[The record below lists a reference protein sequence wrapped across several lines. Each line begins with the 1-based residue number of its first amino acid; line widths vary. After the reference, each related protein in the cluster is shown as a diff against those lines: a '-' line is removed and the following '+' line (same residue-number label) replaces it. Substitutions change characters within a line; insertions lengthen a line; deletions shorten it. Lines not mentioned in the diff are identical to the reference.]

1 MEQGVNPSQ
10 KLVNF
15 LGKNPEDF
23 TRHDLVNYCGSMGLK
38 RLALRYVALDG
49 RLRELIT
56 PINSQEYLNRVL
68 AAGERVDGS
77 SLFPGIFEASE
88 SDLYVVPEYA
98 TAFHDPFDPDALSVL
113 CRYFGNDGL
122 PVTKTPDE
130 VLRRAFDS
138 LKEKTGYEFWALG
151 EMEYYL
157 ILDKT
162 SDRFTGLT
170 QRNYHQAA
178 PFSHGGAILRDI
190 IEKISAITPAVKYG
204 HSEVGYLD
212 SIVSEDTELSGKR
225 VEQQELEFLLLPAH
239 YAANMMAVAK
249 WVIRNCAN
257 NAGASATFA
266 PKLDLSIA
274 GSGMHI
280 HMALYRDGENAMT
293 GRENGLSEDAL
304 KMVGGILKHADVTA
318 ALGNT
323 VSASYLRL
331 RSGMETPAAV
341 CWGERNRNVMIRVP
355 LGWRSERLME
365 TAANPRESVPHIV
378 SEASQTVELR
388 TPDASAF
395 KYMLLTSMIRAAE
408 DGLTGEGCLEL
419 ARKLHV
425 KPGQSPEIGGAELP
439 SLPLSCAEGAAAL
452 ENNRSFLESGGLVP
466 SQLIEHM
473 LAKLRAERD
482 EQLPVEL
489 ARLPQEQREAYARRV
504 MHKDLHKH

>member
-1 MEQGVNPSQ
+1 MEQTVNPSQ

-23 TRHDLVNYCGSMGLK
+23 TRSDLVKYCGANNLT
-38 RLALRYVALDG
+38 RLAFRYVALDG
-49 RLRELIT
+49 RIRELIA
-56 PINSQEYLNRVL
+56 PITGDEYLHRVL

-77 SLFPGIFEASE
+77 SLFPGIFHASE
-88 SDLYVVPEYA
+88 SDLYVIPEYS
-98 TAFHDPFDPDALSVL
+98 TAHQDPFDKSALSVM
-113 CRYFGNDGL
+113 CRFFGNDGL
-122 PVTKTPDE
+122 PVKKTPDE
-130 VLRRAFDS
+130 VLRRAVAS
-138 LKEKTGYEFWALG
+138 LKEKTGYEYWALG

-170 QRNYHQAA
+170 QRNYHQTA

-190 IEKISAITPAVKYG
+190 VEKISSITPAVKYA
-204 HSEVGYLD
+204 HSKMGYLD
-212 SIVSEDTELSGKR
+212 SIISEDPELSGKR
-225 VEQQELEFLLLPAH
+225 VEQQELEFLLSPAH
-239 YAANMMAVAK
+239 KAATMMSVAK

-280 HMALYRDGENAMT
+280 HMALYKDGKNAMT

-304 KMVGGILKHADVTA
+304 KMVGGILRHADLIA

-355 LGWRSERLME
+355 LGWSSDRSME
-365 TAANPRESVPHIV
+365 KGANPQEETPYNAF
-378 SEASQTVELR
+378 EPSQTVELR

-395 KYMLLTSMIRAAE
+395 KFMLLTSMIKAAE
-408 DGLTGEGCLEL
+408 EGMTGNGALKL
-419 ARKLHV
+419 ARSLYV
-425 KPGQSPEIGGAELP
+425 KPGESPVIGGPELP
-439 SLPLSCAEGAAAL
+439 VLPSSCAEGADAL
-452 ENNRSFLESGGLVP
+452 EKNRSFLEDGGLVP
-466 SQLIEHM
+466 PELVDHM
-473 LAKLRAERD
+473 LKKLRAERD
-482 EQLPVEL
+482 EQLPTEL
-489 ARLPQEQREAYARRV
+489 RQLPQEQRETLARRI

>member
-1 MEQGVNPSQ
+1 MTASVNPSHE
-10 KLVNF
+10 LVNF

-23 TRHDLVNYCGSMGLK
+23 TRHDLVKYCGSRKLK
-38 RLALRYVALDG
+38 RLVFRYVALDG
-49 RLRELIT
+49 RMRELFAPIT
-56 PINSQEYLNRVL
+56 GDDYLHRIL

-77 SLFPGIFEASE
+77 SLFPGIFHASE
-88 SDLYVVPEYA
+88 SDLYVIPEYP
-98 TAFHDPFDPDALSVL
+98 TAFQDPFDDGALSVM
-113 CRYFGNDGL
+113 CRFFGNDGL

-130 VLRRAFDS
+130 VLRRAVAS
-138 LKEKTGYEFWALG
+138 LKAKTGYEYWALG

-190 IEKISAITPAVKYG
+190 VEKISAITPAVKYA

-212 SIVSEDTELSGKR
+212 SIMSEDTELSGKR
-225 VEQQELEFLLLPAH
+225 VEQQELEFLLTPAH
-239 YAANMMAVAK
+239 EAANMMAVSK

-280 HMALYRDGENAMT
+280 HMALYKNGKNAMT
-293 GRENGLSEDAL
+293 GGENGLSEDAL
-304 KMVGGILKHADVTA
+304 KMIGGILRHADVIA

-355 LGWRSERLME
+355 LGWSSERSME
-365 TAANPRESVPHIV
+365 AEANPGEPNPYSLKEV
-378 SEASQTVELR
+378 SQTVELR

-395 KYMLLTSMIRAAE
+395 QYMLLTSMIRAAE
-408 DGLTGEGCLEL
+408 DGLTNSESLEL

-425 KPGQSPEIGGAELP
+425 KPGEAAANGNAELP
-439 SLPLSCAEGAAAL
+439 SLPSSCAEGASAL
-452 ENNRSFLESGGLVP
+452 EKNRSFLEAGGLVP
-466 SQLIEHM
+466 PQLIDHM
-473 LAKLRAERD
+473 LKKLRAERD
-482 EQLPVEL
+482 ENLPSEL
-489 ARLPQEQREAYARRV
+489 AQLPQEQRETLARRI